1 MPKSRASRGRPPLAS
16 RELLQEAAFELF
28 LEQGYEH
35 TTVSDIATRAGVGRS
50 TFFNH
55 FATKSD
61 VLWTELDSAADILER
76 ELAHPEPRSFDAVH
90 QALTATA
97 ASFGPDRVPF
107 ALTQHEHIGST
118 GELLAAAVTRLTRF
132 AALIQRRLEA
142 DRVPPAVAAAA
153 ASALIAASV
162 AAARSWAGAGL
173 ERGPL
178 TPYLAAAIDPILA
191 GYSAP

>member
-1 MPKSRASRGRPPLAS
+1 MPKSHASRGRPPLAS

-35 TTVSDIATRAGVGRS
+35 TTVADIATRAGVGRS

-61 VLWTELDSAADILER
+61 VFWTELDAAGDTLER
-76 ELAHPEPRSFDAVH
+76 ELAHPQRQGFDAVR

-97 ASFGPDRVPF
+97 ASLGPERVPF
-107 ALTQHEHIGST
+107 VLTQHELIGSP
-118 GELLAAAVTRLTRF
+118 GELQSAAVTRLTRF
-132 AALIQRRLEA
+132 AALIERRLEH
-142 DRVPPAVAAAA
+142 DQVPAAIAAAA
-153 ASALIAASV
+153 AYALVAASV
-162 AAARSWAGAGL
+162 AAARSWASAGL

-178 TPYLAAAIDPILA
+178 TPYLATATEPILTGFWA
-191 GYSAP
+191 S